1 MEPKYSSRDTNP
13 SKPSSQKL
21 IQAKKTAGKES
32 AFAIQ
37 TNSQK
42 LSDFKVSPRKN
53 QRTYERGNSTN
64 R

>member
-21 IQAKKTAGKES
+21 IQAKRTAGKES
-32 AFAIQ
+32 AFAVQ

-42 LSDFKVSPRKN
+42 LSDFKVSPRNN
-53 QRTYERGNSTN
+53 QRT
-64 R
+64 